1 VRAAGTTTAL
11 LRPALEAAVTIA
23 REGERSTPPVPA
35 PGPLRRYLSFARL
48 PDPALE
54 VARRVL
60 DDDGDFRD
68 RVAGAVDEGVVGR
81 AGWVFLTRPDGWQAE
96 VEQLR
101 KVAAAEDIAAK
112 EDRAEREA
120 LRRLA
125 GAEAAAARAEAS
137 AASAAGEAERARV
150 ELAQERAEVAA
161 LADEVEHL
169 RAELERIAAERGAA
183 IRRLKEVEAGLA
195 ERNAEAR
202 TLRHELRMLQAELA
216 QVPAAGAGPDPVAV
230 PAASDTTDAPA
241 PPPLDREGLADAVA
255 EAAAAAERLNAAL
268 DAAAALVAP
277 PARPADAASA
287 DDDERPRRPPTT
299 RRRPLRL
306 PPGLLEDGPAAAEHL
321 VRADGVLV
329 LVDGYSISQAQWHGQ
344 SPADQ
349 RARLLAACA
358 ELHARCGADVEVVFD
373 GTGEEAT
380 SGALVRSSVR
390 YRFTPAGVEAD
401 DALLA
406 RLEEEPPAR
415 PIVVASSDRRVAEG
429 ARLRGANIVGAR
441 QFLAALRR

>member
-1 VRAAGTTTAL
+1 MRAAGTTTAL

-216 QVPAAGAGPDPVAV
+216 QVPAAGAGPEPV
-230 PAASDTTDAPA
+230 PASDTTGAPT
-241 PPPLDREGLADAVA
+241 PVPLDREALVEAVA
-255 EAAAAAERLNAAL
+255 EAATAAERLNAAL

-277 PARPADAASA
+277 PAGSPDAASA
-287 DDDERPRRPPTT
+287 DDERSRRPPAT

-321 VRADGVLV
+321 VRVDGVLV
-329 LVDGYSISQAQWHGQ
+329 LVDGYNISQAQWHGQ